1 MKGPKRD
8 IMYDF
13 FNTLLSNNLNELYS
27 EIFTYVILVLIV
39 LIVSLITRFI
49 IKIILVKAIQIIS
62 KKTKSKWD
70 DLMLES
76 KLFHRLSNLAIPIVV
91 NFFKNS
97 FPSSA
102 LTYKRIVNFL
112 LLLVLLLILD
122 ALITS
127 IDKIYKTY
135 PISKIKPISGLFQV
149 LRLTILI
156 LGIPIMIAILL
167 GESPLVLLGGFG
179 AMTAVLT
186 LIFKDAIL
194 GFVAGIQLTAND
206 MIRIGDWIEMPKNNA
221 DGDVIDMTLTTVKV
235 QNWDKTIVTIPAYA
249 LVSESFIN
257 WRGMQ
262 NFGGR
267 RIKRAIY
274 LDVNSVQICDQ
285 EMIDK
290 FKKVEL
296 LKEYI
301 LRKQDDIDKYNK
313 EFNFDTSVIL
323 NGRRMTNIGTFRA
336 YVYEYLKEHPGIN
349 EKMTLMVRQLNPTT
363 HGIPLEVYA
372 FTDTI
377 IWTEYEGIQSDIF
390 DHLYAA
396 ASFFSLTIFQDP
408 SGKDMRSMY
417 KGS

>member
-39 LIVSLITRFI
+39 LIVSLIARFI
-49 IKIILVKAIQIIS
+49 IKIILVKVVQIVS
-62 KKTKSKWD
+62 QKTKSKWD

-102 LTYKRIVNFL
+102 LNYKRIVNFL

-194 GFVAGIQLTAND
+194 GFVAGIQLTAKD
-206 MIRIGDWIEMPKNNA
+206 MI
-221 DGDVIDMTLTTVKV
+221 
-235 QNWDKTIVTIPAYA
+235 
-249 LVSESFIN
+249 
-257 WRGMQ
+257 
-262 NFGGR
+262 
-267 RIKRAIY
+267 
-274 LDVNSVQICDQ
+274 
-285 EMIDK
+285 
-290 FKKVEL
+290 
-296 LKEYI
+296 
-301 LRKQDDIDKYNK
+301 
-313 EFNFDTSVIL
+313 
-323 NGRRMTNIGTFRA
+323 
-336 YVYEYLKEHPGIN
+336 
-349 EKMTLMVRQLNPTT
+349 
-363 HGIPLEVYA
+363 
-372 FTDTI
+372 
-377 IWTEYEGIQSDIF
+377 
-390 DHLYAA
+390 
-396 ASFFSLTIFQDP
+396 
-408 SGKDMRSMY
+408 
-417 KGS
+417 